1 MMEDDF
7 DPYSNRGAPS
17 PSPPRSA
24 LPAAIKS
31 EPVASTP
38 AAPSRPSSWSKPLV
52 THPLSSGAKGKIP
65 STGGL
70 RPPPKPPGTKP
81 ALPTGQAPAAAV
93 QHLLKKPPPTK
104 LSLGKKP
111 APKLK
116 QDSMFVPTKRKVRRN
131 SSPFHVSPDTER
143 HRLLFSGSLYVG
155 RCGRFLRSQTS
166 RYERSRATQLVCQ
179 AGGPF
184 ISLFSLQ
191 TTSSTS
197 SLVF

>member
-1 MMEDDF
+1 MARLSDAGRSSASQTEDLKKMMEDDF
-7 DPYSNRGAPS
+7 DPYPNRGAPS
-17 PSPPRSA
+17 PSPPPSA

-31 EPVASTP
+31 EPIASAP
-38 AAPSRPSSWSKPLV
+38 APPSRTSSSSKPLV
-52 THPLSSGAKGKIP
+52 AHPLSSGAKGKPP

-81 ALPTGQAPAAAV
+81 ALPAGQAPAAAV

-131 SSPFHVSPDTER
+131 SSHP
-143 HRLLFSGSLYVG
+143 
-155 RCGRFLRSQTS
+155 
-166 RYERSRATQLVCQ
+166 
-179 AGGPF
+179 
-184 ISLFSLQ
+184 
-191 TTSSTS
+191 STS
-197 SLVF
+197 HQTLTDTVFPPRLPLRRPVRQVLPVPNLPP